1 MRNIGRLATLV
12 VLFAIVATGIYFGS
26 RPLTY
31 NLNVGDTSPY
41 DIVAPRTTIDE
52 VKTEQ
57 RALEASAQVATSW
70 MRSETYSNNILSRM
84 KNVLAAIETKREE
97 LYGSPVAQ
105 EQTPDPEA
113 GETVRTEPAPARV
126 PSEAELQLAVSSLI
140 SNIDQNYQ
148 LTFVPA
154 DMESVLA
161 MSASRFESVRHH
173 IDVQSQSLM
182 SRSVDQVALSSAI
195 RSAESQIEEQ
205 LEFYTEDA
213 ALIGRFLEKLLRPN
227 VVSNQE
233 ATENARQ
240 AAYDRVINNPVMINR
255 GTRIVSQGEIVTEET
270 VQLLAALD
278 LTRESRFDWKSAAG
292 ILLLVAILFLL
303 SFLYFRIYQPDF
315 IQSTRNLVALGV
327 ALIIPLAVTALLSN
341 TIPLAA
347 PVYFAAVV
355 ICAYFGFRTAF
366 FMTIMLTLALLPI
379 ITFEP
384 AFALIGIAGSTTA
397 AIYTKGMGKH
407 DNYAKIILMTSGT
420 TFAATLAYGLITK
433 QTWLQMANA
442 SIVTAITAVVSVIAA
457 IGIMPLF
464 ELIFNTVS
472 PLRLIELSQP
482 GHALLKRLFVEAPGT
497 SQHSM
502 MVANLADAAA
512 EAVGA
517 NSMIARVGAYYHDI
531 GKLENPLMFVE
542 NQIGDNP
549 HEELSPLES
558 AEIIKRHPEEGLMLA
573 RRYRLPQPV
582 LRIIHEHHGTT
593 ILRSFYGKAQELA
606 EQEGTEMPDPD
617 DFRYRTPIPGSRE
630 SAIVMLA
637 DSTEATMK
645 SHQVDNLEEANAVI
659 RKVVRTKVEEDQLIH
674 SKLSFQEVE
683 TIILAF
689 LQVYAGH
696 FHERVQY
703 PDDRPNP

>member
-1 MRNIGRLATLV
+1 MRNIGRIMTLV
-12 VLFAIVATGIYFGS
+12 VLFAIVCTGIYFGS

-31 NLNVGDTSPY
+31 NLNVGDTSPF
-41 DIVAPRTTIDE
+41 DIVAPRTIIDE

-84 KNVLAAIETKREE
+84 RNVMTAIEQKRAE
-97 LYGSPVAQ
+97 LYGAP
-105 EQTPDPEA
+105 T
-113 GETVRTEPAPARV
+113 RTEASETTNDSNSTNRQETTARV

-161 MSASRFESVRHH
+161 MSTSRFESVKRH
-173 IDVQSQSLM
+173 IDAQSESLM
-182 SRSVDQVALSSAI
+182 SRSIDQMALASAI
-195 RSAESQIEEQ
+195 RQAETGITEQ
-205 LEFYTEDA
+205 LEFYQEDA

-270 VQLLAALD
+270 VQLLDALD
-278 LTRESRFDWKSAAG
+278 LTRESRFDFKGAG
-292 ILLLVAILFLL
+292 GIVLLVLILFLL

-327 ALIIPLAVTALLSN
+327 ALIVPLVVTALLAN
-341 TIPLAA
+341 LVPLGA

-366 FMTIMLTLALLPI
+366 FMTIMLTLALMPI

-384 AFALIGIAGSTTA
+384 AFALIGIAGSTMA
-397 AIYTKGMGKH
+397 AIYTKGMGRH
-407 DNYAKIILMTSGT
+407 DNYAKIILMTSVT
-420 TFAATLAYGLITK
+420 TLASTLAYGLITK

-442 SIVTAITAVVSVIAA
+442 SIVTLITAVVSVIAA

-482 GHALLKRLFVEAPGT
+482 GHQLLKRLFVEAPGT

-517 NSMIARVGAYYHDI
+517 NAMIARVGAYYHDI

-542 NQIGDNP
+542 NQVGVNP
-549 HEELSPLES
+549 HDDLAPIES
-558 AEIIKRHPEEGLMLA
+558 AEIITRHPEDGMKLA
-573 RRYRLPQPV
+573 RRFRLPQPV
-582 LRIIHEHHGTT
+582 LNIIYEHHGTT
-593 ILRSFYGKAQELA
+593 VLRSFYGKAQQLA
-606 EQEGTEMPDPD
+606 EAEGGEMPNPD
-617 DFRYRTPIPGSRE
+617 DYRYRTPIPGSRE

-645 SHQVDNLEEANAVI
+645 SHQVDNLEEANTVI
-659 RKVVRTKVEEDQLIH
+659 RKIVRTKIEEDQLIH

-703 PDDRPNP
+703 PDDRPNS